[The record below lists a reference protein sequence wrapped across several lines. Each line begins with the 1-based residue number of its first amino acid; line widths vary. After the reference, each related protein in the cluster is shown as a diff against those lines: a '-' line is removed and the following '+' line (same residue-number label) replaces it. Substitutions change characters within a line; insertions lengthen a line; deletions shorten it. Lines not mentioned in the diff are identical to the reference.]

1 MKILMYTGAFLPHI
15 GGAELVVHNLAEG
28 LASIGADI
36 TVATFARSKKG
47 LVCGY
52 ELKRISTLRGL
63 GRLKGKV
70 FDRFYERYKEI
81 KLAGVLKNVQPD
93 IIHVHYLYPT
103 GFQILKLKQKLGLK
117 TPIVVTSHGIDIQKN
132 EAIGYGLR
140 LDPDTEKKILCTMNH
155 VDRLIAI
162 SGEIFSEYE
171 KLGTPRQKIV
181 QIPNPIAHDIL
192 ARSAAVSKADFNI
205 PGDMPVILA
214 VGRNHPKKG
223 FRELLKIIKHIKDK
237 HYPVMCVFVG
247 KGVSALKQEAAR
259 LGITDCV
266 MFFENA
272 LPAGVKYQN
281 EDYAPNELIAGFY
294 SMADIY
300 AMTSVLEG
308 MPLVLIEAMAAGLP
322 VVAMKAD
329 GASGLVQNN
338 HNGILVD
345 GGPEVFAQKIMEL
358 IDSPEKQKALGEN
371 AKKAA
376 AQYARV
382 EVAKRHIKLYQEV
395 IQAAWS

>member
-1 MKILMYTGAFLPHI
+1 MYTGAFLPHI

-36 TVATFARSKKG
+36 KVATFARSKKG

-52 ELKRISTLRGL
+52 ELKRIFTPRGL
-63 GRLKGKV
+63 GRLKGRL
-70 FDRFYERYKEI
+70 FDKLYERYKEI
-81 KLAGVLKNVQPD
+81 KLAGLLKNVQPD

-103 GFQILKLKQKLGLK
+103 GYQILKLKQKLGLK

-132 EAIGYGLR
+132 KAIAYGLR
-140 LDPDTEKKILCTMNH
+140 LDPDTEKKILYTMNH

-162 SGEIFSEYE
+162 SDEIFSDYV
-171 KLGTPRQKIV
+171 KLGTPRQKIA

-192 ARSAAVSKADFNI
+192 AQPTAVSKADFNI
-205 PGDMPVILA
+205 PVDMPVILA

-223 FRELLKIIKHIKDK
+223 FSELLQIIKYIKDN

-247 KGVSALKQEAAR
+247 KGVSALKQEASR
-259 LGITDCV
+259 LGIADCV

-281 EDYAPNELIAGFY
+281 EDYAPNELIAGFF

-300 AMTSVLEG
+300 AMTSVIESFG
-308 MPLVLIEAMAAGLP
+308 LVTVEAMAAGLP

-329 GASGLVQNN
+329 GTSGLVQNN

-345 GGPEVFAQKIMEL
+345 GSLETFAQKMMEL
-358 IDSPEKQKALGEN
+358 IDSPEKRKAMGEN
-371 AKKAA
+371 AKKEAA
-376 AQYARV
+376 RYARV
-382 EVAKRHIKLYQEV
+382 EVAKKHMELYQEV